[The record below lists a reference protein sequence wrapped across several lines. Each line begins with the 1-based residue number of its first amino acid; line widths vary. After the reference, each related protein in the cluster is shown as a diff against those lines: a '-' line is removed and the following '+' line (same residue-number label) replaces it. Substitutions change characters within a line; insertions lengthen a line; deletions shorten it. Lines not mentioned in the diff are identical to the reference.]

1 MEKKYFIVGAI
12 LILTT
17 LVVITVEAD
26 DASFGAC
33 LPGKESCSECY
44 LTLKKSLLGRD
55 DNIQR
60 LSNAF
65 FPPRA
70 NIPEFV
76 TVTYEFENTSES
88 QIWYWTHDSS
98 YLFFQFTT
106 FQYLSLFFGKPAEL
120 FSQELNLILDQDCAT
135 TPNVTFRLLTQK
147 VSYYSEHTCFKY
159 SRLWEMPYLSYS
171 VYIVCKIC

>member
-1 MEKKYFIVGAI
+1 MGFKVAVILNI
-12 LILTT
+12 LINT
-17 LVVITVEAD
+17 LVVKAD

-44 LTLKKSLLGRD
+44 LTLKQSLLGRD
-55 DNIQR
+55 DNIQQ

-76 TVTYEFENTSES
+76 TVTYVFENTNDS

-120 FSQELNLILDQDCAT
+120 FSQELSLILDEECIT
-135 TPNVTFRLLTQK
+135 TPNITFRLLTQR
-147 VSYYSEHTCFKY
+147 VSHY
-159 SRLWEMPYLSYS
+159 
-171 VYIVCKIC
+171 